1 MKHAVLIGILALA
14 AAAVVAVSAQG
25 KSASSLTFVTKQQAF
40 SQVDVG
46 KKGFSVGDSF
56 IFVEQLLANGKTVG
70 HDRVICTHVANAHA
84 GGDSCTGTVMLD
96 GGTIQLAGL
105 ASEGPFTVAGCPAI
119 LKAPGWA
126 EKSPERWATLGIWR
140 FPVEIP
146 RVSRVPW

>member
-105 ASEGPFTVAGCPAI
+105 ASEGPFTVAVVGGTGSYTGARGSARIASQGAKGSLAI
-119 LKAPGWA
+119 SL
-126 EKSPERWATLGIWR
+126 L
-140 FPVEIP
+140 
-146 RVSRVPW
+146 